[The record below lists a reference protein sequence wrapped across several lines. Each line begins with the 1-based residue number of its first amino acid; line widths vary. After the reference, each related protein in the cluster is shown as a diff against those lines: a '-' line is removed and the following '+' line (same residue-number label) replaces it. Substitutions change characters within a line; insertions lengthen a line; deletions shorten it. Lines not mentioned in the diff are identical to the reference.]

1 MRESELL
8 RIYRPLYEYLDGLN
22 IYGVRSLARAFG
34 VQSPTT
40 EKKHE
45 LIVRLIGAASGI
57 AAPEPRNRKG
67 ARVKSAEVPPENIEK
82 VRRLVAE
89 CKEMMPFLAGPDS
102 VERTEFRDGSADR
115 RASGGYADRRFVGIL
130 ECLAAGGRLCTKDG
144 VRTDVFVAQSCIEG
158 YHLREGDLI
167 SGYAGECGEGR
178 AEVVQIIGVGG
189 LAPSPSRARFEGFPA
204 LLPAE
209 RIPLATSACA
219 ALRAADVLTP
229 IGKGQ
234 RVLFRAAAGEGKTAF
249 IRETARCAA
258 LADLRTVILA
268 FGRPE
273 ECSELSEAIPS
284 ASVFCGALRF
294 PPGRAA
300 ARGAAGARLL
310 QAHRRVGRGRRAAAR
325 FRRRAA
331 AFLRGGVGARP
342 VRGGIFLFCRA
353 AVRFGAASQRRGFAD
368 RHRGGARGGRAVRSV
383 RRGGQLPAVRF
394 PRMGGGGGDARHR
407 LYPFVH
413 AAVGVAPAGRGARGG
428 GAPARVYR
436 ARRRGGVMGLVQE
449 RESIKRYMI

>member
-249 IRETARCAA
+249 IREAARCAA

-284 ASVFCGALRF
+284 ASVFAAPFGSLPAERLRAARLALAYCKRIAESGGDAVLLLDSVAELLRSCAAESERGRCGEEYFSFSEQLFASARLLKGAGSLTVIAAAPAEGEPFDRFAEAANCLLFGSREWAAAGETPGIDFTRSFTRRSESLLRE
-294 PPGRAA
+294 GERAA
-300 ARGAAGARLL
+300 AARLRECI
-310 QAHRRVGRGRRAAAR
+310 A
-325 FRRRAA
+325 
-331 AFLRGGVGARP
+331 
-342 VRGGIFLFCRA
+342 
-353 AVRFGAASQRRGFAD
+353 
-368 RHRGGARGGRAVRSV
+368 RGGAS
-383 RRGGQLPAVRF
+383 
-394 PRMGGGGGDARHR
+394 
-407 LYPFVH
+407 
-413 AAVGVAPAGRGARGG
+413 
-428 GAPARVYR
+428 
-436 ARRRGGVMGLVQE
+436 GLWDSFKKE
-449 RESIKRYMI
+449 NL

>member
-102 VERTEFRDGSADR
+102 VKRTEFRDGSADR

-144 VRTDVFVAQSCIEG
+144 VRTDVFVAQSCIED

-284 ASVFCGALRF
+284 ASVFAAPFGSLPAERLRAARLALAYCKRIAESGGDAVLLLDSVASARLLKGAGSLTVIAAAPAEGEPFDRFAEAANCLLFGSREWAAAGETPGIDFTRSFTRRSESLLRE
-294 PPGRAA
+294 GERAA
-300 ARGAAGARLL
+300 AARLRECIARGGAAGLWDSFKKENL
-310 QAHRRVGRGRRAAAR
+310 
-325 FRRRAA
+325 
-331 AFLRGGVGARP
+331 
-342 VRGGIFLFCRA
+342 
-353 AVRFGAASQRRGFAD
+353 
-368 RHRGGARGGRAVRSV
+368 
-383 RRGGQLPAVRF
+383 
-394 PRMGGGGGDARHR
+394 
-407 LYPFVH
+407 
-413 AAVGVAPAGRGARGG
+413 
-428 GAPARVYR
+428 
-436 ARRRGGVMGLVQE
+436 
-449 RESIKRYMI
+449 